1 MNSSEKKLL
10 QILQKLFVT
19 QFPFSCS
26 LSDKHQ
32 MPKSS
37 SAANDRQSLYAAVSV
52 AGVVN
57 VINYIDV

>member
-1 MNSSEKKLL
+1 
-10 QILQKLFVT
+10 
-19 QFPFSCS
+19 
-26 LSDKHQ
+26 